1 MSNVEDAKKL
11 LEFINNNEYLSTRA
25 KPVNPFLIKSGV
37 AGLAND
43 RLLSYNE
50 TLSFIIA
57 EYFKKV
63 EDYDKVSLLDFRRF
77 VVNYHNNVFASGNEY
92 ENFSNSD
99 IFLDYKDTYPKVSD
113 RMANFYQVFH
123 TIILALDSK
132 TKLEDFFNHVSM
144 CQDNTRFSKLSE
156 YFSNMEEKLPSSAY
170 TNNDKAKLFNEYLMH
185 AKNKYGAA
193 NVIVYINSYLDG
205 NENAI
210 TRDNNFRDLFVKNL
224 TPNDILRITNN
235 DVKGYINK
243 LFNIKENNNDE
254 IISLFVRAIYETQA
268 KYGAAQACHAIRMIS
283 HNNLSYI
290 TNGNGNYRDKLSE
303 YSYDELIAAVNNYI
317 MSCPDIEGCD
327 RIESVLNNIID
338 SCRVNIPKQ

>member
-1 MSNVEDAKKL
+1 
-11 LEFINNNEYLSTRA
+11 
-25 KPVNPFLIKSGV
+25 
-37 AGLAND
+37 
-43 RLLSYNE
+43 
-50 TLSFIIA
+50 
-57 EYFKKV
+57 
-63 EDYDKVSLLDFRRF
+63 
-77 VVNYHNNVFASGNEY
+77 
-92 ENFSNSD
+92 
-99 IFLDYKDTYPKVSD
+99 
-113 RMANFYQVFH
+113 MANFYQVFH

-132 TKLEDFFNHVSM
+132 TKLEDFFNHVRM
-144 CQDNTRFSKLSE
+144 CQDNTRFYKLSE
-156 YFSNMEEKLPSSAY
+156 YFSNMEEKLPSSTY
-170 TNNDKAKLFNEYLMH
+170 TNNDKEKLFNEYLMY

-235 DVKGYINK
+235 DAKGYINK

-290 TNGNGNYRDKLSE
+290 TNSNGNYRDKLSE

-338 SCRVNIPKQ
+338 SCRINIPKQ